1 MNDGICNIWHIRKI
15 LKNDYMKIQKNVY
28 IMVVRKKQQIQ
39 LFKIVLIEVLL
50 VSMVS
55 ISFLTILLD
64 IYIYSFLGT
73 VYGCGVYFSTDATY
87 SHGYAHPNSNGEH
100 CMFVCRVLVGKTT
113 RGNSSMKTRPL
124 GFDSTT
130 DENHMTVTY
139 HDAQAYAEYLI
150 TYK

>member
-1 MNDGICNIWHIRKI
+1 
-15 LKNDYMKIQKNVY
+15 
-28 IMVVRKKQQIQ
+28 MVVRKKQQIQ
-39 LFKIVLIEVLL
+39 LFKIVLIEVLP

-55 ISFLTILLD
+55 ISFLNILLD
-64 IYIYSFLGT
+64 IYSFLGT